1 MQKQLEKLYILC
13 NLIELLYFRSFVY
26 HFLIHTYFSII

>member
-13 NLIELLYFRSFVY
+13 NLIELLYFRTFV
-26 HFLIHTYFSII
+26 